1 MKNFFKLLI
10 NCFIFSSLSSPFTA
24 LESLAFPIYAQQNY
38 ENPREANGKIVCANC
53 HLAQKPVELE
63 TPKSILP
70 NTIFETL
77 VKIPLKKDSKQI
89 LSNGNTGELNIG
101 AVLILPE
108 EFKLAP
114 KNRLTEKLQTELK
127 NVYITPYSSKYENIL
142 VVGPI
147 SAKKSNEI
155 IFPILSPDP
164 ESNKKIHYLKYPI
177 YVGAN
182 RGRGQLYPNGEK
194 TNNNVV
200 TSSIAGKVS
209 KINFL
214 EKNTEV
220 QILDKN
226 GNLVSQLIPKNIQEE
241 EIKKGKRLFN
251 NSCAVCHIG
260 GVTKTNPNV
269 GLDLKSLANATPPRN
284 TIISLINFMENPTTY
299 DGLEAIAETHPSIKS
314 ADIFPKMRS
323 LTNDD
328 LYSIASYILAQP
340 IVNPEKWGGGK
351 SHY

>member
-1 MKNFFKLLI
+1 MKSFFKLLI

-63 TPKSILP
+63 SPKSILP
-70 NTIFETL
+70 NTIFEAL

-114 KNRLTEKLQTELK
+114 KNRLTEKLQAELK

-164 ESNKKIHYLKYPI
+164 ESNKKTHYLKYPI
-177 YVGAN
+177 YLGAN

-194 TNNNVV
+194 TNNNIV

-214 EKNTEV
+214 EKNTEI

-226 GNLVSQLIPKNIQEE
+226 GNLVNQLIPKNIQIIVKENQP
-241 EIKKGKRLFN
+241 IAQDQALT
-251 NSCAVCHIG
+251 I
-260 GVTKTNPNV
+260 NPNV
-269 GLDLKSLANATPPRN
+269 GGFGQTESEIVLQKSERIYFYTIFCLLIILTQSIFVLKKKQFEKVQLAEMD
-284 TIISLINFMENPTTY
+284 F
-299 DGLEAIAETHPSIKS
+299 
-314 ADIFPKMRS
+314 
-323 LTNDD
+323 
-328 LYSIASYILAQP
+328 
-340 IVNPEKWGGGK
+340 
-351 SHY
+351 

>member
-1 MKNFFKLLI
+1 MKSFFKLLI

-53 HLAQKPVELE
+53 HLAQKSVELE
-63 TPKSILP
+63 SPKSILP
-70 NTIFETL
+70 NTIFEAL

-114 KNRLTEKLQTELK
+114 KNRLTEKLQAELK

-164 ESNKKIHYLKYPI
+164 ESNKKTHYLKYPI
-177 YVGAN
+177 YLGAN

-194 TNNNVV
+194 TNNNIV

-214 EKNTEV
+214 EKNTEI

-226 GNLVSQLIPKNIQEE
+226 GNLVNQLIPKNIQIIVKENQP
-241 EIKKGKRLFN
+241 IAQDQALT
-251 NSCAVCHIG
+251 I
-260 GVTKTNPNV
+260 NPNV
-269 GLDLKSLANATPPRN
+269 GGFGQTESEIVLQKSERIYFYTVFCLLIILTQSIFVLKKKQFEKVQLAEMD
-284 TIISLINFMENPTTY
+284 F
-299 DGLEAIAETHPSIKS
+299 
-314 ADIFPKMRS
+314 
-323 LTNDD
+323 
-328 LYSIASYILAQP
+328 
-340 IVNPEKWGGGK
+340 
-351 SHY
+351 

>member
-226 GNLVSQLIPKNIQEE
+226 GNLVSQLIPKNIQVIVKENQA
-241 EIKKGKRLFN
+241 IVQDQALT
-251 NSCAVCHIG
+251 I
-260 GVTKTNPNV
+260 NPNV
-269 GLDLKSLANATPPRN
+269 GGFGQTESEIVLQNSERIYFYTVFCLLIILTQSIFVLKKKQFEKVQLAEMD
-284 TIISLINFMENPTTY
+284 F
-299 DGLEAIAETHPSIKS
+299 
-314 ADIFPKMRS
+314 
-323 LTNDD
+323 
-328 LYSIASYILAQP
+328 
-340 IVNPEKWGGGK
+340 
-351 SHY
+351 

>member
-1 MKNFFKLLI
+1 
-10 NCFIFSSLSSPFTA
+10 

-226 GNLVSQLIPKNIQEE
+226 GNLVSQLIPKNIQVIVKENQA
-241 EIKKGKRLFN
+241 IVQDQALT
-251 NSCAVCHIG
+251 I
-260 GVTKTNPNV
+260 NPNV
-269 GLDLKSLANATPPRN
+269 GGFGQTESEIVLQNSERIYFYTVFCLLIILTQSIFVLKKKQFEKVQLAEMD
-284 TIISLINFMENPTTY
+284 F
-299 DGLEAIAETHPSIKS
+299 
-314 ADIFPKMRS
+314 
-323 LTNDD
+323 
-328 LYSIASYILAQP
+328 
-340 IVNPEKWGGGK
+340 
-351 SHY
+351 

>member
-1 MKNFFKLLI
+1 MKSFFKLLI

-53 HLAQKPVELE
+53 HLAQKSVELE
-63 TPKSILP
+63 SPKSILP
-70 NTIFETL
+70 NTIFEAL

-114 KNRLTEKLQTELK
+114 KNRLTEKLQAELK

-164 ESNKKIHYLKYPI
+164 ESNKKTHYLKYPI
-177 YVGAN
+177 YLGAN

-194 TNNNVV
+194 TNNNIV

-214 EKNTEV
+214 EKNTEI

-226 GNLVSQLIPKNIQEE
+226 GNLVNQLIPKNIQIIVKENQP
-241 EIKKGKRLFN
+241 IAQDQALT
-251 NSCAVCHIG
+251 I
-260 GVTKTNPNV
+260 NPNV
-269 GLDLKSLANATPPRN
+269 GGFGQTESEIVLQKSERIYFYTIFCLLIILTQSIFVLKKKQFEKVQLAEMD
-284 TIISLINFMENPTTY
+284 F
-299 DGLEAIAETHPSIKS
+299 
-314 ADIFPKMRS
+314 
-323 LTNDD
+323 
-328 LYSIASYILAQP
+328 
-340 IVNPEKWGGGK
+340 
-351 SHY
+351 

>member
-63 TPKSILP
+63 APKSILP

-77 VKIPLKKDSKQI
+77 VKIPLKKQNKQL

-147 SAKKSNEI
+147 SAKKSTEI

-164 ESNKKIHYLKYPI
+164 ESNKKVHYLKYPI

-194 TNNNVV
+194 TNNNIV

-220 QILDKN
+220 QIVDKN
-226 GNLVSQLIPKNIQEE
+226 ENVISQLIPKNIQVIVKENQV
-241 EIKKGKRLFN
+241 IAQDQALT
-251 NSCAVCHIG
+251 I
-260 GVTKTNPNV
+260 NPNV
-269 GLDLKSLANATPPRN
+269 GGFGQTESEIVLQNSERIYFYTIFCLLIILTQSIFVLKKKQFEKVQLAEMD
-284 TIISLINFMENPTTY
+284 F
-299 DGLEAIAETHPSIKS
+299 
-314 ADIFPKMRS
+314 
-323 LTNDD
+323 
-328 LYSIASYILAQP
+328 
-340 IVNPEKWGGGK
+340 
-351 SHY
+351 